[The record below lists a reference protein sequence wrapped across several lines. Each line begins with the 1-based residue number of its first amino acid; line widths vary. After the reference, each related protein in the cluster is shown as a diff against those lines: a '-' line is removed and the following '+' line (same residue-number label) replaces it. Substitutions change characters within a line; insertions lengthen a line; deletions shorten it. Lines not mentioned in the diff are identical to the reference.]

1 MSIIIGNH
9 KLYGQLVELE
19 KPLAIIRKESSLE
32 LDDADM
38 METDDEIKRNKNYQL
53 TTIIRRKLL
62 FNKRPDL
69 ITTGSYHNSSF

>member
-19 KPLAIIRKESSLE
+19 KPFAIIRKDSSLPGKE
-32 LDDADM
+32 DM
-38 METDDEIKRNKNYQL
+38 MDTDDDGQKGKDYQL
-53 TTIIRRKLL
+53 TTIIRRKIL

-69 ITTGSYHNSSF
+69 ITTGSYHNSMF

>member
-19 KPLAIIRKESSLE
+19 KPLAIIMKEKSPE
-32 LDDADM
+32 TDM
-38 METDDEIKRNKNYQL
+38 METVDEIKRKDYQL